1 MGPRNRRLIARLL
14 LAGVWAGAVGGA
26 AANPL
31 DRFTKVSVAQ
41 ERDMGAA
48 GDAFFREHLTVVD
61 DPEVAGFLHDLGQG
75 MVRQLGEQPFV
86 YRFRVVIDPDL
97 NAFALPGGAIYF
109 NSGTI
114 LAAGSLDELAGVMAH
129 EIAHAKRRHVAQMY
143 EKSTIPDLLA
153 QVLGVGLAVATD
165 NMGPMIVAQGV
176 SESLKLAY
184 TREAEGEADDVG
196 TVFMARGGYD
206 PMGMAIFFDRL
217 AAGRR
222 GGGYPIPAYLRSHPQ
237 IESRMEGAVDRARKT
252 TVPGEI
258 EPGMH
263 GRFRAAQLRLGLL
276 EELGR
281 TTLTPGYP
289 PPDRQAVRAAQAR
302 ASELVRQGLRE
313 DAIAV
318 LREAQAEQP
327 TAPSLAFQEGQLL
340 REAGR
345 DEEAAAAY
353 RQAIKLDPETALAHF
368 RLGQTWRDLGDE
380 ANAVF
385 WLEQAEGRFEPG
397 GRLQLEAQKQV
408 RLLVFPF
415 VTEAGLADG
424 EVTSIS
430 DTPAGQS
437 GTSFPSDARR
447 VVWWARIDAAQLDH
461 RGGIRVHWIDPQ
473 GAVVGKTR
481 VESAE
486 KPWVVAPFEL
496 PKDAPSG
503 TWRAEAFF
511 EGTRLDRHSFE
522 LVPAGSAPQPR
533 G

>member
-1 MGPRNRRLIARLL
+1 MGPRNRRLIAGLL
-14 LAGVWAGAVGGA
+14 LAGVLAGAAGGA

-41 ERDMGAA
+41 EREMGQA

-75 MVRQLGEQPFV
+75 MVQQLGEQPFV

-153 QVLGVGLAVATD
+153 QILGVGLAVAAD
-165 NMGPMIVAQGV
+165 NMGPMIIAQGV
-176 SESLKLAY
+176 SQSLKLAY

-217 AAGRR
+217 AANRR
-222 GGGYPIPAYLRSHPQ
+222 GGGYPIPPYLLSHPQ
-237 IESRMEGAVDRARKT
+237 IESRMEGAADRARKT
-252 TVPGEI
+252 TVPGEVA
-258 EPGMH
+258 PGMH

-281 TTLTPGYP
+281 TTLAPGYP
-289 PPDRQAVRAAQAR
+289 PPDRKVVRAAQAR
-302 ASELVRQGLRE
+302 ASELVRQGLPE
-313 DAIAV
+313 QAIAV
-318 LREAQAEQP
+318 LREAQEAQP
-327 TAPSLAFQEGQLL
+327 TAPSLAFQEGELL

-353 RQAIKLDPETALAHF
+353 RQAIKLSPETALAHF
-368 RLGQTWRDLGDE
+368 RLGQTWRDLGDA

-408 RLLVFPF
+408 QLLVFPF
-415 VTEAGLADG
+415 VAEAGLADG
-424 EVTSIS
+424 EVTSVS

-437 GTSFPSDARR
+437 GTRFPSDARR
-447 VVWWARIDAAQLDH
+447 VVWWARIDEGQLDR
-461 RGGIRVHWIDPQ
+461 RGQIEVRWIDPQ
-473 GAVVGKTR
+473 GAVADETR
-481 VESAE
+481 VESLK

-496 PKDAPSG
+496 PEDASPG
-503 TWRAEAFF
+503 TWQAEAFF
-511 EGTRLDRHSFE
+511 EGTRVDRRSFE
-522 LVPAGSAPQPR
+522 LAPDAQPR